1 MKTLEVVRPDLIL
14 FLILLAPSL
23 RFTMSNAE
31 TPDDF
36 FLNFGSS
43 SNVCDQL
50 RHSIRQEVTEIDA
63 SIIKIEE
70 ESRKEERTS
79 QEMAKSIVHARKEMY
94 NLRRFAHDM
103 VESTNMNETL
113 RVRMMEDLQTELVR
127 PYLLKREGDKNAVE
141 KLMEDGD
148 ADDPSSPTCVTF
160 LEDRQAK
167 IHLLLTTHSKS
178 KADALA
184 IFEAKRELEDAKSS
198 IERRMVT
205 EKLEEK
211 VKLAQ
216 IEIKELSTVLENE
229 QRRLRISKEAVHE
242 ARTQSGKHAQ
252 EIANYVS
259 ASPKNE
265 PSVGDVKLLTTL
277 FSFQQT
283 KTLTMTKAKHEE
295 ERKELAALLT
305 QEQEEL
311 VQLQRADD
319 VEKKLREVTH
329 HVQLL
334 MNQNEEAVDARKR
347 RAQIVACIDS
357 AAEEVAQL
365 EMDAIKAENEIARKL
380 EAVTVASKQLDD
392 ANFLQEQ
399 ALAQKAHNDRIHTDK
414 IVPGQLEFLELKKSK
429 ELLVK
434 GIHEMHSTMETQLKQ
449 LKDDVE
455 LKGAVAERL
464 LAETNAVVEE
474 NEKSVVALAQIKRAR
489 EELLQSTEREC
500 EENRDIASKFLEAC
514 DAETTRRQ
522 DFLAEKKAHREQT
535 LNDVRTKAL
544 QNRQELEEKFEV
556 YMRAIDMMKDVRS
569 DELELATLEKSLNHG

>member
-1 MKTLEVVRPDLIL
+1 MFEKVVRPDLIL

-113 RVRMMEDLQTELVR
+113 RVRMMEDLQSELVR

-216 IEIKELSTVLENE
+216 IEIKEQSTVLENE
-229 QRRLRISKEAVHE
+229 QRRLRISKEAVHA

-259 ASPKNE
+259 ASP
-265 PSVGDVKLLTTL
+265 
-277 FSFQQT
+277 T
-283 KTLTMTKAKHEE
+283 K
-295 ERKELAALLT
+295 RT
-305 QEQEEL
+305 Q
-311 VQLQRADD
+311 
-319 VEKKLREVTH
+319 
-329 HVQLL
+329 
-334 MNQNEEAVDARKR
+334 
-347 RAQIVACIDS
+347 CW
-357 AAEEVAQL
+357 
-365 EMDAIKAENEIARKL
+365 
-380 EAVTVASKQLDD
+380 
-392 ANFLQEQ
+392 
-399 ALAQKAHNDRIHTDK
+399 
-414 IVPGQLEFLELKKSK
+414 
-429 ELLVK
+429 
-434 GIHEMHSTMETQLKQ
+434 
-449 LKDDVE
+449 
-455 LKGAVAERL
+455 
-464 LAETNAVVEE
+464 
-474 NEKSVVALAQIKRAR
+474 
-489 EELLQSTEREC
+489 
-500 EENRDIASKFLEAC
+500 
-514 DAETTRRQ
+514 
-522 DFLAEKKAHREQT
+522 
-535 LNDVRTKAL
+535 
-544 QNRQELEEKFEV
+544 
-556 YMRAIDMMKDVRS
+556 
-569 DELELATLEKSLNHG
+569 